1 MAQYRNITEDTLW
14 VVTDAGMVKVDPESV
29 LTVDD
34 TWAGDMYFQT
44 GDTGE
49 TPLFEVVASTKKKA
63 SDPAPSDPPADA
75 PSNN

>member
-14 VVTDAGMVKVDPESV
+14 AVTDAGMVKVDPESV

-49 TPLFEVVASTKKKA
+49 TPLFEVVASTKKKVSDPVPPA
-63 SDPAPSDPPADA
+63 DPAPS
-75 PSNN
+75 SNN